1 MARRRIS
8 SKLPIQEALGVVAG
22 AIAAGLVSKAIN
34 TALPTAPGA
43 VKALIPVGVGIFL
56 AGMKSPI
63 VKGAGFGMIA
73 KGGSSLVESFLPASV
88 GAVEDLFSV
97 SGSDEIGEYYVNGP
111 ADQSI
116 LSGPA
121 DQSILSEYYMNGE
134 DSMNGEFEM
143 NGEDSMNGEF
153 EY

>member
-1 MARRRIS
+1 MARRKIS
-8 SKLPIQEALGVVAG
+8 SKLPLQEALGVVAG

-43 VKALIPVGVGIFL
+43 VKALIPIGAGIFL

-73 KGGSSLVESFLPASV
+73 KGGSALVEVFAPNMI
-88 GAVEDLFSV
+88 GEVEELFSV
-97 SGSDEIGEYYVNGP
+97 NGMDSIDTYYVNGP

-134 DSMNGEFEM
+134 NEM
-143 NGEDSMNGEF
+143 NGEDEIDFS
-153 EY
+153 

>member
-1 MARRRIS
+1 MAKRKIA

-22 AIAAGLVSKAIN
+22 SIAAGLVSKAIN
-34 TALPTAPGA
+34 TALPTAPA
-43 VKALIPVGVGIFL
+43 YLKALIPVGAGIFL

-73 KGGSSLVESFLPASV
+73 KGGSSLVEAFIPNAL
-88 GAVEDLFSV
+88 GAVDDIFV
-97 SGSDEIGEYYVNGP
+97 AGEYDYLNAP

-116 LSGPA
+116 LSAPA

-134 DSMNGEFEM
+134 EGIEGMEEM
-143 NGEDSMNGEF
+143 AFVAGMEE
-153 EY
+153 E